1 MNVARA
7 AAWVLGIG
15 LITASASGQAGRAL
29 PTGRDSGLTVLPVQA
44 GTYLIAGDGANIT
57 LLVVDEGALLV
68 DSGAG
73 GKTEQVIRV
82 VRELTKRPIHYL
94 INTSV
99 DGDHTGGNQAIS
111 KAGVNLAVNAPGNSG
126 LPLAE
131 APIIAREPVLLRMSV
146 PTGERSSIP
155 FAAWPTST
163 FFGAKKTMAFGGEP
177 IELIAVPSAHTDGD
191 AIVFF
196 RRADVISAGDV
207 LSTDRYPVVDRSRG
221 GSIAGVI
228 DGLNGLIDL
237 TIPRFNQQGGT
248 LVVPGHGRICNE
260 ADVVEYR
267 DMVTIVRDRIRTM
280 VDNGLTIDQVKSARP
295 TRDYDGVYGADA
307 GPWTTAMFIETVF
320 RELSASRTP
329 VPAKRR

>member
-1 MNVARA
+1 MNAARA

-15 LITASASGQAGRAL
+15 LITASASGQ
-29 PTGRDSGLTVLPVQA
+29 TGRTLLAGNDSGLTVLPVQA

-111 KAGVNLAVNAPGNSG
+111 KAGINLAVNAPGNSG

-146 PTGERSSIP
+146 PTGERSNIP
-155 FAAWPTST
+155 FGAWPTST

-207 LSTDRYPVVDRSRG
+207 FSTDRYPVVDRNRG

-228 DGLNGLIDL
+228 DGLNRLIDL

-280 VDNGLTIDQVKSARP
+280 VDNGLTIDQVKAARP

-329 VPAKRR
+329 VPVNRR

>member
-15 LITASASGQAGRAL
+15 LITASASGQTGRAL

-228 DGLNGLIDL
+228 DGLNRLIDL

-280 VDNGLTIDQVKSARP
+280 EDNGLTIDQVKAARP

-329 VPAKRR
+329 VPVNRR

>member
-1 MNVARA
+1 MNASRA
-7 AAWVLGIG
+7 AAWALGIG
-15 LITASASGQAGRAL
+15 LITESASGHTVRPRLAGN
-29 PTGRDSGLTVLPVQA
+29 DSGVTVLPVQA

-111 KAGVNLAVNAPGNSG
+111 KAGINLAVNAPGNSG

-163 FFGAKKTMAFGGEP
+163 FFTAKKTMAFGGEP

-207 LSTDRYPVVDRSRG
+207 FSTDRYPVVDRNRG

-228 DGLNGLIDL
+228 DGLNRLIDL

-280 VDNGLTIDQVKSARP
+280 VDNGLTIDQVKAARP

-329 VPAKRR
+329 VPVNRR

>member
-15 LITASASGQAGRAL
+15 LITASASGQTGRAL

-228 DGLNGLIDL
+228 DGLNRLIDL

-280 VDNGLTIDQVKSARP
+280 VNNGLTIDQVKAARP

-329 VPAKRR
+329 VPVNRR

>member
-1 MNVARA
+1 MNASRTA
-7 AAWVLGIG
+7 ACVLGIG
-15 LITASASGQAGRAL
+15 LITASAFGQTSRTL
-29 PTGRDSGLTVLPVQA
+29 LTGNDSGLTVLPVQG

-57 LLVVDEGALLV
+57 LLVVDDGALLV

-73 GKTEQVIRV
+73 ARTEQVIRV
-82 VRELTKRPIHYL
+82 VRELSRRPIRYL
-94 INTSV
+94 INTSA
-99 DGDHTGGNQAIS
+99 DGDHTGGNQTIS
-111 KAGVNLAVNAPGNSG
+111 KAGINLAVNAPGNGG

-131 APIIAREPVLLRMSV
+131 APIIATESVLNRMGA
-146 PTGERSSIP
+146 PTGERSSVP

-196 RRADVISAGDV
+196 RRADVIGAGDV
-207 LSTDRYPVVDRSRG
+207 LSTDRYPVVDRSKG

-228 DGLNGLIDL
+228 DGLNRLIDL

-267 DMVTIVRDRIRTM
+267 DMVTIVRDRIRSM
-280 VDNGLTIDQVKSARP
+280 VDKGLTLDQVKAARP
-295 TRDYDGVYGADA
+295 TLDYDGVYGADT
-307 GPWTTAMFIETVF
+307 GPWTTALFIEAVF
-320 RELSASRTP
+320 RELTASRE
-329 VPAKRR
+329 